1 MIAPPLLKN
10 TNYNGKHFLI
20 KYINNLMRKTVYQ
33 LIIYVCVSAKLRN
46 SAKGQMIL
54 EALWLVL
61 LSCAFLAM
69 LSHLYEKGQKEIQ
82 LSRIGS
88 KHTLTY
94 KQTYFSQPIR
104 KLKNK

>member
-1 MIAPPLLKN
+1 MMK
-10 TNYNGKHFLI
+10 KI
-20 KYINNLMRKTVYQ
+20 KILYQSIISVWRPFKIKKT
-33 LIIYVCVSAKLRN
+33 
-46 SAKGQMIL
+46 AKGQMIL